1 QTVNHR
7 AFPLSRQ
14 SIFHGYRT
22 RGLLLIGFGVISE
35 VTSLPRWD
43 SLAQSLFRNPGD
55 MRSSTC
61 LVLLLGLQLFILVPI
76 EANDFSSFLS
86 ANASLAVVV
95 DHEYSSL
102 HGQNIMAHFKK
113 ILSDIIRENLKNG
126 GINVKYFSWNAVR
139 LKKDFLAAIT
149 VTDCENTWKFYKNTQ
164 ETSILLIAITDSDC
178 PRLPLNRALM
188 IPIVEHGDEFPQVIL
203 DAKVQQ
209 ILNWKTAV
217 VFVDQTILDEN
228 SVLVKSIVHESTTN
242 HITPISLILYKIN
255 DSLRGQQKR
264 AALRRALAQFA
275 PNKHEET
282 RQQFLVVSAFHEDI
296 IEIAE
301 TLNMFH
307 VGNQWMFFV
316 LDKVRRD
323 FDAGTVTINLDEGA
337 NIAFALNETQP
348 ECQDTLNCTISEIS
362 LALVTSISKMTVE
375 EESVYG
381 EISDEEWES
390 IRFTKQEKQAE
401 ILEYMKDYLKTNARC
416 SSCARWRIET
426 AITWGKSQ
434 ENRKFRAAPTRDAKN
449 QNFEFINIGYWSPLL
464 GFVCQELAFPHI
476 EHHFRNITMDI
487 VTVHNPPWQVLTK
500 NRHGVIVKHSGIVME
515 IIKELSRALNF
526 SYYLHEASTLR
537 EDYMLSSS
545 TNSNESDELVGSM
558 TFRIPYRV
566 VEMVQG
572 NQFFIAAVAAT
583 VEDPDQKPFNY
594 TLPISVQKYSF
605 ITRKPDEVS
614 RIYLFTAPFTMET
627 WLCLVGIILL
637 TAPMLYAINRLAPLR
652 DMQISGLSTVK
663 SCFWYIFGALLQQGG
678 MYLPRA
684 DSGRLVVG
692 FWWIVVIVL
701 VTTYCGNLVAF
712 LTFPKFQPG
721 VEYLNQLERHKAI
734 SEYGLRN
741 GTFFERYV
749 QTTTREDFKH
759 YMSRARI
766 YGSGQEEDIEA
777 VKQGQRINIDWRINL
792 QLIVQQHFERD
803 KECRF
808 ALGKES
814 FVDEQIALIV
824 PAQSAYLHLINRH
837 INSMFRMG
845 FIERWHQMNLPSA
858 DKCSGKSAQRQVTN
872 HKVNMDDMQGCFLV
886 LLMGFTVALII
897 GCCELGYRRFRA
909 SRKRRD
915 FIN

>member
-1 QTVNHR
+1 MVSQW
-7 AFPLSRQ
+7 S
-14 SIFHGYRT
+14 
-22 RGLLLIGFGVISE
+22 
-35 VTSLPRWD
+35 W
-43 SLAQSLFRNPGD
+43 FRNPGN
-55 MRSSTC
+55 MRSSAG
-61 LVLLLGLQLFILVPI
+61 LLLLLGLQLFISVPVD
-76 EANDFSSFLS
+76 ANDFSSFLS

-95 DHEYSSL
+95 DHEYMTM
-102 HGQNIMAHFKK
+102 HGQNIMSHFEK

-126 GINVKYFSWNAVR
+126 GINVKYYTWSSVR

-149 VTDCENTWKFYKNTQ
+149 VTDCENTWNFYKNTQ
-164 ETSILLIAITDSDC
+164 ENSILLIAITDSDC

-255 DSLRGQQKR
+255 DTLRGQQKR
-264 AALRRALAQFA
+264 AALRQALAQFA
-275 PNKHEET
+275 PTKHEEMS
-282 RQQFLVVSAFHEDI
+282 QQFLVVSAFHEDI

-323 FDAGTVTINLDEGA
+323 FDAGTVTMNLDEGA
-337 NIAFALNETQP
+337 NIAFALNETLP
-348 ECQDTLNCTISEIS
+348 DCQDTLNCTISEVS
-362 LALVTSISKMTVE
+362 LALVTSISKMTIE
-375 EESVYG
+375 EESIYG

-390 IRFTKQEKQAE
+390 IRFTKHEKQAE
-401 ILEYMKDYLKTNARC
+401 ILEYMKDYLKANARC
-416 SSCARWRIET
+416 SSCARWRVET

-434 ENRKFRAAPTRDAKN
+434 ENRKFRTAPTRDAKN
-449 QNFEFINIGYWSPLL
+449 RNFEFINIGYWSPLL

-487 VTVHNPPWQVLTK
+487 VTIHNPPWQILTK
-500 NRHGVIVKHSGIVME
+500 NSHGVIVKHSGIVME

-526 SYYLHEASTLR
+526 SYYLHEASTYK
-537 EDYMLSSS
+537 EDYSLSSS
-545 TNSNESDELVGSM
+545 TNTNESDELAGSM
-558 TFRIPYRV
+558 TFQIPYRV

-605 ITRKPDEVS
+605 ITRRPDEVS
-614 RIYLFTAPFTMET
+614 RIYLFTAPFTLET
-627 WLCLVGIILL
+627 WLCLMGIILL
-637 TAPMLYAINRLAPLR
+637 TAPMLYAINRLAPLKEMR
-652 DMQISGLSTVK
+652 IRGLSTMK

-678 MYLPRA
+678 MYLPTA

-692 FWWIVVIVL
+692 FWWLVVIVL

-721 VEYLNQLERHKAI
+721 VDYLNQLERHKDI

-749 QTTTREDFKH
+749 QATTREDFKQF
-759 YMSRARI
+759 MTRARI
-766 YGSGQEEDIEA
+766 YGTGQEEDIEA
-777 VKQGQRINIDWRINL
+777 VKRGQRINIDWRINL
-792 QLIVQQHFERD
+792 QLIVQKHFERD
-803 KECRF
+803 KECYF

-814 FVDEQIALIV
+814 FVDEQIAMIV
-824 PAQSAYLHLINRH
+824 PAESAYLHLVNRH

-845 FIERWHQMNLPSA
+845 FIERWHQMNLPSTN
-858 DKCSGKSAQRQVTN
+858 KCSGKGAQRQVTN

-886 LLMGFTVALII
+886 LLLGFTAAFIM
-897 GCCELGYRRFRA
+897 GCFEFWFRRFRA
-909 SRKRRD
+909 NRKRRK
-915 FIN
+915 FTN

>member
-1 QTVNHR
+1 H
-7 AFPLSRQ
+7 P
-14 SIFHGYRT
+14 
-22 RGLLLIGFGVISE
+22 GV
-35 VTSLPRWD
+35 
-43 SLAQSLFRNPGD
+43 
-55 MRSSTC
+55 MRSSAC
-61 LVLLLGLQLFILVPI
+61 LLLLCGVHLVLLVPI
-76 EANDFSSFLS
+76 EGNDFSSFLS

-95 DHEYSSL
+95 DHEYMTM
-102 HGQNIMAHFKK
+102 HGQNIMAHFEK

-126 GINVKYFSWNAVR
+126 GINVRYFSWNSVR
-139 LKKDFLAAIT
+139 LKKADFLAAIT
-149 VTDCENTWKFYKNTQ
+149 VTDCENTWNFYKNSM
-164 ETSILLIAITDSDC
+164 ETSVLLIAITDSDC

-188 IPIVEHGDEFPQVIL
+188 IPMVDHGDEFPQIIL

-217 VFVDQTILDEN
+217 VFVDQSILDEN
-228 SVLVKSIVHESTTN
+228 AVLVKSIVHESTTN
-242 HITPISLILYKIN
+242 HITPISLILYKID
-255 DSLRGQQKR
+255 DSLRGQKKR
-264 AALRRALAQFA
+264 TALRQALSQFA
-275 PNKHEET
+275 PTKHEEK

-323 FDAGTVTINLDEGA
+323 FDAGAVTFNLDEGA
-337 NIAFALNETQP
+337 NIAFALNETLP
-348 ECQDTLNCTISEIS
+348 DCQDTLNCTISEVS
-362 LALVTSISKMTVE
+362 LALVSSISKMTVE
-375 EESVYG
+375 EQSIYG

-401 ILEYMKDYLKTNARC
+401 ILEYMKDYLKANSRC
-416 SSCARWRIET
+416 ASCAKWRIET

-434 ENRKFRAAPTRDAKN
+434 ENRKYRSAPIRDAKN
-449 QNFEFINIGYWSPLL
+449 RNFEFVNIGYWSPLL
-464 GFVCQELAFPHI
+464 GFVCQELTFPHI
-476 EHHFRNITMDI
+476 EHHFRNITMD
-487 VTVHNPPWQVLTK
+487 VLTVHNPPWQILTK
-500 NRHGVIVKHSGIVME
+500 NQHGVIVEHSGIVME
-515 IIKELSRALNF
+515 ILKELSRALNF
-526 SYYLHEASTLR
+526 SYYLHEATTMR
-537 EDYMLSSS
+537 EDYSFSTSFNPNETVRLFFTLLGYFASSRIS
-545 TNSNESDELVGSM
+545 QQDELAGSM

-594 TLPISVQKYSF
+594 TQPVSVQKYSF
-605 ITRKPDEVS
+605 ITRQPDEVS

-627 WLCLVGIILL
+627 WGCLVGIILL
-637 TAPMLYAINRLAPLR
+637 TAPMLYAINRLAPL
-652 DMQISGLSTVK
+652 DEMQIVGLSTVK
-663 SCFWYIFGALLQQGG
+663 SCFWYIFGALLQQGKFPLITGG

-721 VEYLNQLERHKAI
+721 VDYLGQLQRHKSI
-734 SEYGLRN
+734 SQYGLRN
-741 GTFFERYV
+741 GTFFEKYV
-749 QTTTREDFKH
+749 QTTTRDDFKY
-759 YMSRARI
+759 YMSRATI
-766 YGSGQEEDIEA
+766 YGSGLGEDIEA
-777 VKQGQRINIDWRINL
+777 VKSGHRINIDWRINL

-814 FVDEQIALIV
+814 FVDEQIAMIV
-824 PAQSAYLHLINRH
+824 PSQSAYLHLVNRH
-837 INSMFRMG
+837 IDSMFRMG
-845 FIERWHQMNLPSA
+845 FIERWHQKNLPSA
-858 DKCSGKSAQRQVTN
+858 DKCSGKSALRQVTN

-886 LLMGFTVALII
+886 LLLGFVVAVVV
-897 GCCELGYRRFRA
+897 GCCEFWYHRFYVLSD
-909 SRKRRD
+909 SRKSKE
-915 FIN
+915 FTI